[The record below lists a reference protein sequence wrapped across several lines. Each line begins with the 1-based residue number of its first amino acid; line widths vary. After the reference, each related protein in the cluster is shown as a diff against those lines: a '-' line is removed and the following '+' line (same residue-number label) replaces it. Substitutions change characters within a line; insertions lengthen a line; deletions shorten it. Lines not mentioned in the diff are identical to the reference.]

1 MYTSD
6 AKNKNVQSPTKQ
18 LMIVKTDSQ
27 EDDDESYKPLE
38 QRVMSRQWKVRMEAY
53 KQIN

>member
-27 EDDDESYKPLE
+27 EDDDESYRK
-38 QRVMSRQWKVRMEAY
+38 QRVKKKNCYELSLG
-53 KQIN
+53 